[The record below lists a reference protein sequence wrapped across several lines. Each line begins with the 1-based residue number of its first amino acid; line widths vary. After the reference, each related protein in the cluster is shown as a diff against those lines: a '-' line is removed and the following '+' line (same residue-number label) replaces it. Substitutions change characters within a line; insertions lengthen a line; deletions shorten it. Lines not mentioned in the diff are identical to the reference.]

1 MGKRICLSGWA
12 KCLIL
17 LLPGWLVL
25 SGCSEALSVSATPAK
40 GVDRI
45 QRQDTSLDVYCS
57 SGICSFELES
67 NQKVML
73 SVSMF
78 YGEEQPFTK
87 IEGVSVTGES
97 GATLN
102 MAGQYQF
109 TLEIAP
115 QNTPVTVQVV
125 DYYR

>member
-1 MGKRICLSGWA
+1 MENRICLSGWA
-12 KCLIL
+12 KCLIVL
-17 LLPGWLVL
+17 MPGWLFL
-25 SGCSEALSVSATPAK
+25 TGCSEALSVTATPVK

-45 QRQDTSLDVYCS
+45 QRQETSLDVYCS

-67 NQKVML
+67 NQKVTL

-97 GATLN
+97 GGSLN
-102 MAGQYQF
+102 IAGPYQF
-109 TLEIAP
+109 TLEIVP
-115 QNTPVTVQVV
+115 QNTPVAVQVV